1 MVVFSIDGSFTA
13 SVSVTGKDPKVTM
26 AKTIMTTIM
35 TIMTGPPELGGR
47 GAALA
52 RPRLPHHLRHRQT
65 VYAAAEGSHQL
76 SALSTVPSQEVTKRK
91 SRARLGDT

>member
-26 AKTIMTTIM
+26 VKTIMTSIKT
-35 TIMTGPPELGGR
+35 MTGPPELGGR

-52 RPRLPHHLRHRQT
+52 RPGLPHHLRHRQT
-65 VYAAAEGSHQL
+65 VYAAAEGTHHCLLFQL
-76 SALSTVPSQEVTKRK
+76 FLLKKSQKEN
-91 SRARLGDT
+91 LGRG

>member
-26 AKTIMTTIM
+26 AKTIKTLIM

-52 RPRLPHHLRHRQT
+52 RPGLPHHLRHRQT
-65 VYAAAEGSHQL
+65 VYAAAEGTHHCLLFQL
-76 SALSTVPSQEVTKRK
+76 FLLKKSQKEN
-91 SRARLGDT
+91 LGRG

>member
-26 AKTIMTTIM
+26 VKTIMTSIKT
-35 TIMTGPPELGGR
+35 MTGPPELGGR

-52 RPRLPHHLRHRQT
+52 RPGLPHHLRHRQT
-65 VYAAAEGSHQL
+65 VYAAAEGTDSPL
-76 SALSTVPSQEVTKRK
+76 SALSTAPSQEITRRQ

>member
-1 MVVFSIDGSFTA
+1 
-13 SVSVTGKDPKVTM
+13 M

-52 RPRLPHHLRHRQT
+52 RPGLPHHLRHRQT
-65 VYAAAEGSHQL
+65 VHAAAEGTHHCLLFQL
-76 SALSTVPSQEVTKRK
+76 SPLKKTQKENLGRGWVTLDGLSVT
-91 SRARLGDT
+91 

>member
-26 AKTIMTTIM
+26 VKTIMTSIKT
-35 TIMTGPPELGGR
+35 MTGPPELGGR

-52 RPRLPHHLRHRQT
+52 RPGLPHHLRHRQT
-65 VYAAAEGSHQL
+65 VYAAAEGSHHCLLFQL
-76 SALSTVPSQEVTKRK
+76 FLLKKSQKEN
-91 SRARLGDT
+91 LGRG

>member
-26 AKTIMTTIM
+26 AKTIMTSIKTL
-35 TIMTGPPELGGR
+35 TGPPELGGR

-52 RPRLPHHLRHRQT
+52 RPGLPHHLRHRQT
-65 VYAAAEGSHQL
+65 VHAAAEGTHHCLLFQL
-76 SALSTVPSQEVTKRK
+76 FLLKKSQKEN
-91 SRARLGDT
+91 LGRG